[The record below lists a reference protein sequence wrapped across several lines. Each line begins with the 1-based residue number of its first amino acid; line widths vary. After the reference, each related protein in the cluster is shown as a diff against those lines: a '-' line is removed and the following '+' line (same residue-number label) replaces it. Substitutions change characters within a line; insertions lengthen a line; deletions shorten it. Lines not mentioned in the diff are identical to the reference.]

1 MRSTRTRSINQAN
14 VPNRMLCALAF
25 STCLA
30 LTPSPASAMM
40 VAPSGWQQQQLKQDN
55 LVTEVCAR
63 AYAGSPPVPGYC
75 WYYSDPGKTQG
86 SWDVCP

>member
-1 MRSTRTRSINQAN
+1 M
-14 VPNRMLCALAF
+14 V
-25 STCLA
+25 
-30 LTPSPASAMM
+30 